1 MHLGKQR
8 KKISTDKFHTD
19 DAEKVANWIEI
30 AMPKFRAALA
40 PEEIQDRFKLEAVPA
55 QGSIRYDQLIALMPQ
70 QSSSSFPQFW
80 FTKIG

>member
-1 MHLGKQR
+1 
-8 KKISTDKFHTD
+8 
-19 DAEKVANWIEI
+19 
-30 AMPKFRAALA
+30 MPKFRAALA